1 MMANVD
7 ITSVVKRQHPVMTAA
22 NRKDLMVLKIDSIC
36 NWEQFVMPA
45 PTSIAILG
53 HLMAIATKTDFSLD
67 KHIPKGGFKFL
78 KYPGSFRA
86 CLVQISNSGCKA
98 FMEAHKSMDKIRM
111 YTMQF
116 QESVR
121 YVVNILTKGSEE
133 EKMKILPGMF
143 EELKND
149 AKTCLQLAKTTEKKF
164 YDVMLLID
172 ETTESSAAVK
182 GVYEEGLKEALDK
195 MKILQMEEKQI
206 EKRKQEMED
215 EKKRVIEELEK
226 AKSAFDKSLDEVP
239 GISALL
245 LLKSVEEGIKIA
257 TGAVNLFG
265 QYKMMTI
272 SGFTA
277 FTSLCKE
284 TVKDTLK
291 ASNKSEITTVKDDQ
305 QKPEFKVAYQYA
317 YKMHVCIEKL
327 YEMFKDTT
335 DSKGTEEK
343 KLNLENN
350 EEVVIEIKNELGK
363 IKDDYK
369 RSEFAETPEVI
380 ETTETCEK
388 GIELCEKM
396 LRIKQKNADELFQEV
411 EQLKN
416 ISKKFQNK
424 ARVFFQYSPVS
435 IPCTEKTL
443 SNQTSQS
450 ERMIEI
456 ASENA
461 RYDVEFRKKELDD
474 SRRAREK
481 CLDEVR
487 KMDEEQTS
495 VLEELSKTKIE
506 SINFQEIQK
515 TLKEGLIVLSQLKEQ
530 WNKLVLFFQNIT
542 SEIDVCLSQKTYKLD
557 NRLRD
562 GGYSVGHMTRD
573 VVLEMATSVNCVA
586 YCVELIATAYTD
598 ISKKHLVKN
607 TASLVELIAYDPAK
621 EGKLLKRRRQQID
634 KDCKEAKAEI
644 RALAEKSRIDM
655 ESKMD
660 SMVER
665 LEEELEILPT
675 STPAKV
681 KEIKENVDKS

>member
-1 MMANVD
+1 MENTDSKTVANKLNTV
-7 ITSVVKRQHPVMTAA
+7 AE
-22 NRKDLMVLKIDSIC
+22 RKDRMVLKIDSIC

-67 KHIPKGGFKFL
+67 KQIPEGGFKFV

-116 QESVR
+116 QESIT

-133 EKMKILPGMF
+133 EKTKILPGMF
-143 EELKND
+143 EEVKND
-149 AKTCLQLAKTTEKKF
+149 ADKCLHLAETTENKF
-164 YDVMLLID
+164 YNVMLLID

-182 GVYEEGLKEALDK
+182 GVYEDGLKEALDK

-215 EKKRVIEELEK
+215 EKKRVIDELEK
-226 AKSAFDKSLDEVP
+226 AKRAFDKSLDDVP
-239 GISALL
+239 GVSQLL
-245 LLKSVEEGIKIA
+245 LLQSVEEGIKIA
-257 TGAVNLFG
+257 TGALNLFG
-265 QYKMMTI
+265 QYQMMTI

-277 FTSLCKE
+277 FTSLLKE
-284 TVKDTLK
+284 TVGETLK
-291 ASNKSEITTVKDDQ
+291 ASNQSETAKDDQ
-305 QKPEFKVAYQYA
+305 PKPELKVAYQYA
-317 YKMHVCIEKL
+317 YKMHVCIEKM
-327 YEMFKDTT
+327 YEMFKDTI
-335 DSKGTEEK
+335 DSNGTEEK
-343 KLNLENN
+343 KIDLEDN
-350 EEVVIEIKNELGK
+350 EEVLIRIKDELGK
-363 IKDDYK
+363 IKNDYK
-369 RSEFAETPEVI
+369 TSEYAEAPEVLD
-380 ETTETCEK
+380 TTYTCEK
-388 GIELCEKM
+388 GIELCDKM
-396 LRIKQKNADELFQEV
+396 LRIKKKNADELFQEV
-411 EQLKN
+411 QKLKN
-416 ISKKFQNK
+416 KSKKFQHK
-424 ARVFFQYSPVS
+424 ARVLFHYSPFS
-435 IPCTEKTL
+435 IPSTDEML
-443 SNQTSQS
+443 INQTSKS
-450 ERMIEI
+450 KRMTEI

-461 RYDVEFRKKELDD
+461 RYDVELRKKELDD

-487 KMDEEQTS
+487 KMDERQTD

-515 TLKEGLIVLSQLKEQ
+515 TLKEGLIVLSQLKAQ
-530 WNKLVLFFQNIT
+530 WNRLVLFFQNIT

-557 NRLRD
+557 RRLRD

-586 YCVELIATAYTD
+586 YCVELIATAYTE

-644 RALAEKSRIDM
+644 RALAEKSRKDM
-655 ESKMD
+655 ESKID
-660 SMVER
+660 SMMER
-665 LEEELEILPT
+665 LEEELNILPT
-675 STPAKV
+675 LTPAKV
-681 KEIKENVDKS
+681 QEIKDNVEKS